1 MALAGEM
8 LLNADGLVVNSYQ
21 DAEGRGAYFPGSSG
35 TSEGQFLFIIGNL
48 RAYQAT
54 GNPIAKECAELA
66 LKNLLRVV
74 YRNIPVPDAVDRTHI
89 FAPHWLFNVKYPF
102 DSSEIFYGNAYHFQN
117 GVGFIT
123 NHGDKVRYVYGAR
136 SMNSTLLWLNPYS
149 PLSSGTAYAVAS
161 HELMPGGVTKVTLAT
176 PFTGQ
181 LYVTYSAQ
189 VGPTIEI
196 NEPFEAWPDW
206 RKLEN
211 GEVACAVDVFVWAY
225 RAFTLASQVFL
236 NPTWAKAAE
245 MTRQQ
250 AWVAFNINDSRDW
263 LKPTWTNS
271 PFASGSRFS
280 YSTRIPAPIYSVF
293 NGNVVMQVQSYS
305 SGGQEIQYGNASV
318 KDVYQAGDYTLAEL
332 AASELMEIQVF
343 IDLYQNYAP
352 NDRYTANVEVSS
364 RLKQY
369 TLNRTDFRNPLGT
382 ALPAG
387 SPVYTFGVSSSSTK
401 THSVTIGRIRQMPA
415 REVMYYPGAVPF
427 TANFQGLP
435 PQLIDWRG
443 PIYMGYQSPYMWR
456 VIGDLAAAQT
466 DVQLLAD
473 AQQQWRTQTGE
484 TDLGPFA
491 PVFIFDRDDAVQYG
505 PANTFGWEGPDPNTR
520 WGGYQYRPLPE
531 LLEAAQGLAPTDPLR
546 VSALQVAENFID
558 WLAQDWPWLPVWHTW
573 ANTFSQTIE
582 RSLALFWYPAPVIP
596 AGANAFAHAINK
608 ASAHQYT
615 DADTE
620 VPMLPQWDPYA
631 EAFLPEIYFEDRPP
645 FGPPTDF
652 PKGPAEINY
661 PEPHMAALI
670 LRSVVMAD
678 EIIRPLGNNSGE
690 MRIQHRAVLHKCMA
704 LLEDLWQTEG
714 VMAGTFSHNPAGHE
728 WYGFWHGEIL
738 DTLAHVVTW
747 AERPTVNRPSIA
759 AEARIWIDG
768 LLRWAKTNT
777 QQSVSPY
784 GAYPWRHRH
793 NWVTPVTEE
802 FEFATSVFTSFS
814 GREQRASTRTKP
826 RRRLTL
832 WHTLEGTDAQTY
844 EAVLRAK
851 QNAPVLV
858 PQWHVAYR
866 TLDLA
871 PAGQTYLDVDTDDL
885 SNITWGGQV
894 AVSSGT
900 GVILLTVSS
909 VQGNRLMLDPGL
921 TAPVPAR
928 SKVMPAYNALIS
940 ADTSSSRRTGSVLE
954 AQASFRFLPQED
966 RRTLPVRQPGMTL
979 TVGSDT
985 REVITRRPNWITEP
999 SVDHKWDFN
1008 VSDSF
1013 VNGPIVPI
1021 NGRDQGTRQFQAR
1034 WSLLN
1039 REDIEDHLGLVQ
1051 RLHGRRYAAWM
1062 PSWSDDFQ
1070 MTRDVT
1076 APNLSRIYVKPNA
1089 FLDLNLMSDPA
1100 VGIFIRLTSGQC
1112 FAARVASVVPGAS
1125 EAVLVLDRAI
1135 SAFSLE
1141 SLDKVCVLYRVR
1153 QVSDTSAIEWVT
1165 DSVAQVTASF
1175 TSVFD
1180 ET

>member
-54 GNPIAKECAELA
+54 GNPIAKEAAELA

-74 YRNIPVPDAVDRTHI
+74 YRNVPVPDAVDRTHI

-102 DSSEIFYGNAYHFQN
+102 ASSEIFYDKAYQFTD
-117 GVGFIT
+117 GVAYIT
-123 NHGDKVRYVYGAR
+123 GYGDKVRYVFGAR
-136 SMNSTLLWLNPYS
+136 SLNSKLLWQNPYS
-149 PLSSGTAYAVAS
+149 PLSSGTAYPVAS
-161 HELMPGGVTKVTLAT
+161 YERVNGDVKVTLTT
-176 PFTGQ
+176 PFNGR
-181 LYVTYSAQ
+181 LYVTHSAQ
-189 VGPTIEI
+189 VGPLVQV

-225 RAFTLASQVFL
+225 RAFILASQVFL

-250 AWVAFNINDSRDW
+250 AAIAFNVNDSRDW

-280 YSTRIPAPIYSVF
+280 YSTRVPAPIYSVL

-305 SGGQEIQYGNASV
+305 SGAHEIQYGNASV
-318 KDVYQAGDYTLAEL
+318 KDVYRSGDYTLMEL
-332 AASELMEIQVF
+332 AASERMEIQVF

-352 NDRYTANVEVSS
+352 NNRYTATIEVNS
-364 RLKQY
+364 RLKEY
-369 TLNRTDFRNPLGT
+369 SISRTAFRNPVGT
-382 ALPAG
+382 VLPAG

-415 REVMYYPGAVPF
+415 REVLYYPGAVPF

-456 VIGDLAAAQT
+456 VIGNVAAAKT

-505 PANTFGWEGPDPNTR
+505 APNTFGWEGPDPNTR

-531 LLEAAQGLAPTDPLR
+531 LLEAAHGLAPTDPLR

-558 WLAQDWPWLPVWHTW
+558 WLAQDWPWLPMWPTW

-582 RSLALFWYPAPVIP
+582 RSLALFWYPTPVTP
-596 AGANAFAHAINK
+596 EGANAFAHAINK
-608 ASAHQYT
+608 ASAHRYT
-615 DADTE
+615 EADTE
-620 VPMLPQWDPYA
+620 VPMLPQWEPHA
-631 EAFLPEIYFEDRPP
+631 APFLPEIYFEDRPP
-645 FGPPTDF
+645 LGPPTDF

-678 EIIRPLGNNSGE
+678 EIIRPLGNNSGV

-704 LLEDLWQTEG
+704 LLEALWQTEG
-714 VMAGTFSHNPAGHE
+714 VMAGTFSHNPAAHE

-768 LLRWAKTNT
+768 LLRWAKMNT
-777 QQSVSPY
+777 QQAASPY

-793 NWVTPVTEE
+793 NWVTPVVEE
-802 FEFATSVFTSFS
+802 FEFATTVYTSFS
-814 GREQRASTRTKP
+814 GREQRSSTRTEP

-832 WHTLEGTDAQTY
+832 WHTLEGSDAQTY

-851 QNAPVLV
+851 QNKPMLV
-858 PQWHVAYR
+858 PQWHLAYQ
-866 TLDLA
+866 TVDLA
-871 PAGQTYLDVDTDDL
+871 PAGQAYLDVDTTDL
-885 SNITWGGQV
+885 SLITWGGQV

-900 GVILLTVSS
+900 GVIMLTVRS
-909 VQGNRLMLDPGL
+909 VLGNRLTLDPGL
-921 TAPVPAR
+921 TVAVPAR
-928 SKVMPAYNALIS
+928 SKVMPVYNALING
-940 ADTSSSRRTGSVLE
+940 DTSSSRRTGSVLE
-954 AQASFRFLPQED
+954 AQAVFRFLPQED
-966 RRTLPVRQPGMTL
+966 RRTLPVRQPGMTM

-985 REVITRRPNWITEP
+985 REVITRRPNWISEP

-1021 NGRDQGTRQFQAR
+1021 NGRDQGTRHFQAR
-1034 WSLLN
+1034 WSLLS
-1039 REDIEDHLGLVQ
+1039 RDEIEDYLGLIQ

-1070 MTRDVT
+1070 MTRDV
-1076 APNLSRIYVKPNA
+1076 AAESRTRLYVKPNA
-1089 FLDLNLMSDPA
+1089 FLELGLMSDRA

-1112 FAARVASVVPGAS
+1112 FAARVSSVVPGVN
-1125 EAVLVLDRAI
+1125 EAVLVLDRGI
-1135 SAFSLE
+1135 PAFGLG

-1153 QVSDTSAIEWVT
+1153 QVSDTSTIEWVT
-1165 DSVAQVTASF
+1165 DSVAQATASF